1 MKRACPE
8 FRVSCL
14 QMQYDIWLFTAMLGY
29 LSSRTLYWLKY
40 NIYRAGKL
48 SKVTRHA
55 HRRTRVRRGNNRVA
69 YSPVCHNSN
78 ISQGQAFR
86 L

>member
-29 LSSRTLYWLKY
+29 LSSRTLYWLEY
-40 NIYRAGKL
+40 NIYRAGNL
-48 SKVTRHA
+48 SKAVSAR
-55 HRRTRVRRGNNRVA
+55 
-69 YSPVCHNSN
+69 
-78 ISQGQAFR
+78 SQANTGSAWQQSSGVQPCVP
-86 L
+86 